1 MKTARLN
8 WNQTRLA
15 AATSPSTP
23 PMAAAAAAAA
33 AAVTPPP
40 TRIGGGGGRTPAVVT
55 SGSGNNDCQ
64 CRPEE
69 FTCPASA
76 HHAAASGASGRRKGQ
91 LSFSVKVL

>member
-23 PMAAAAAAAA
+23 PMAAAAAAF
-33 AAVTPPP
+33 TPPP
-40 TRIGGGGGRTPAVVT
+40 TRIGGGGGKTPAVVT
-55 SGSGNNDCQ
+55 SGNNDCQ

-76 HHAAASGASGRRKGQ
+76 HHASASGTTGRRKGQ